1 MAIPCVQPIVADGG
15 HSVPENII
23 IRRYHR
29 RWKNF
34 QTHYKHMVDDWAVFD
49 NSGDI
54 PMRLE
59 EKA

>member
-1 MAIPCVQPIVADGG
+1 MQPIVADGG

-23 IRRYHR
+23 IRRYRR